1 MKEKELRLQLGA
13 WVRYMK
19 ASVAAWLCLQLSC
32 MLRVMFLNVGS
43 AWKGGPNPM
52 FPAASCGRIGTGQQ
66 DCKTEHTSVK
76 KGAGIFSHNQY

>member
-1 MKEKELRLQLGA
+1 
-13 WVRYMK
+13 
-19 ASVAAWLCLQLSC
+19 
-32 MLRVMFLNVGS
+32 MFLNVGS

-66 DCKTEHTSVK
+66 DCKTEHTNVK